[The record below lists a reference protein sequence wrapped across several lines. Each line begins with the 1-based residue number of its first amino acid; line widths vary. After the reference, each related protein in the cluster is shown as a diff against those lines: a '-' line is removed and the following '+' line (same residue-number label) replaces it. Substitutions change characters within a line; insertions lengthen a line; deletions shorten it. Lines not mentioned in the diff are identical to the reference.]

1 MKRLLIVLLAL
12 LLLAGACPAWA
23 GESFNP
29 IEIDGISYYDAF
41 QDNDSQ
47 FADGIIFYQK
57 YFTAKNGSNPSL
69 VEQWEAVYQAL
80 LDDGNFPEYKAGA
93 DMRMAQDDKNWKST
107 TGSGFANSISD
118 AEQKILSIINEEN
131 SYPGEGDKDAPKMG
145 SVSPALSDEAQTVF
159 YTYTGYCEIGEGGV
173 GAWPTAGAHAIIFSN
188 LKVYQVINGE
198 YIETNIMDSED
209 YKLDNKSTNST
220 YASEFANNTINNAS
234 ASASLSSTVS
244 ESVTLTTGTSHEFNS
259 SHSITAGGTL
269 KIGNDE
275 TFLSG
280 ELSASYNYTWGEV
293 TGESFEDGTTKT
305 KEVESTSS
313 ISVELPP
320 YTQMVILQQ
329 TGTGTMH
336 LTFDYPVAV
345 TYDVDILYFCD
356 VVQVGDQHYPSFS
369 VSYKENASR
378 NASDARSDL
387 NRCANKGADTRGY
400 KYRTKTKDIATKIWK
415 NVPLAPAPTTLDYQV
430 NYTATDLHDIIPLLD
445 LYSVELEEKVNELV
459 LPQGE
464 QMDMSTIGVQGYNEK
479 GIAYFGF
486 DARNGGDWVLLD
498 ESGQEVS
505 PDAGVYQTDYFK
517 LARDSITGKTMLT
530 AVKGGGSGYIKYEI
544 KANFYKDVK
553 SLMDGP
559 GGEET
564 YIKPEDIKNE
574 AVIKISSL
582 ATVENFTITASG
594 EIVACAG
601 DGDIDLNG
609 SSSPVS
615 AMVLDASGKQFA
627 TTGITWEAKELG
639 LTITDNKLIL
649 ASTIPGTYHIRPV
662 WNGLYPADW
671 LTVTVRPQRELTS
684 IEISDPDGIL
694 ADQRLSGTDPIT
706 ITPNRLTVRYIDQ
719 YGEVMSSAPD
729 SHKWY
734 VSEDGATQI
743 TEVSSLSYEVTKAG
757 TYAFFAQ
764 WNGVRSNALTLT
776 VYPAATLNR
785 IVIADNPQDKVL
797 GEYILGS
804 GTNTFDLTK
813 LSVSGYDTLGNPYAL
828 SGGDMTWRVN
838 GTVCTGGQFT
848 VTKEG
853 TYQIDCYH
861 TVTGSSILSNKLT
874 LTVLPATSITRL
886 VIADDPLTPLLKDYL
901 IGSGSDS
908 FDLSQLTVTGYDQY
922 GNPVDADAISWYVN
936 GAMLSRS
943 TLTVTQVGTYE
954 IYAAYQA
961 GSVMVKSNS
970 LTLNVLTRVTGIQ
983 LNAQEVK
990 LAAGDTFK
998 LVATAEPAGETD
1010 RYTFTSAKPEVATVD
1025 SAGNIKALVQG
1036 ETLIT
1041 VAGASGVEA
1050 QCLVT
1055 VVAAPETVRI
1065 SPDEMLLGLGDSHQL
1080 TPILTPAWST
1090 SVLTYYSSDESVAY
1104 VNSSGLVTARAL
1116 GEAVISVTT
1125 HNGRRADCYV
1135 KVVNRP
1141 NDIEAPEQLVLG
1153 VGETAD
1159 LDAQVAVK
1167 TAQAKVLTVLTYDS
1181 KDPSVASVSD
1191 GGVVTAHK
1199 VGQCTIVITSYNGL
1213 DRMVNVQVKEAP
1225 EKVTLSES
1233 KLSLEHGESATLA
1246 YTLPEGSAGKVTYR
1260 SSKPAYVRV
1269 NSDGKITAMKKGSAV
1284 ITATTYNGKKAT
1296 CKVTVTGKNPLTL
1309 KVKGEVDVLRPD
1321 SCVTLTPSITA
1332 GYTDFTLTITA
1343 VKGKQDLGDVTQ
1355 KFQITKL
1362 DSGALEIRKRPD
1374 AILKTG
1380 GTYTATVAMN
1390 KDGRSLVATKT
1401 FKVKKGSAKALLSQ
1415 KTVKLSAGTPQAEIQ
1430 VTMKD
1435 SKLAAISKITSVS
1448 QKFSF
1453 SYLGDGKVRV
1463 SLIGGQV
1470 PKKGE
1475 TLKLKVFLQGHDEA
1489 AATVKLQIK
1498 LDN

>member
-23 GESFNP
+23 GESFAP

-41 QDNDSQ
+41 KGNDSQ

-57 YFTAKNGSNPSL
+57 YFTAKNGSSSL
-69 VEQWEAVYQAL
+69 VEQWEEVYQAL
-80 LDDGNFPEYKAGA
+80 LEDGNFHEYKAGA
-93 DMRMAQDDKNWKST
+93 DARMAQDDKNWKST
-107 TGSGFANSISD
+107 TGSGFANSIAA

-131 SYPGEGDKDAPKMG
+131 SYPGEGYKDAPQMG
-145 SVSPALSDEAQTVF
+145 SVSPALSGEAQTVF

-173 GAWPTAGAHAIIFSN
+173 YTWPTAGAHAIIFSN

-269 KIGNDE
+269 KIGKE
-275 TFLSG
+275 EWPLGG
-280 ELSASYNYTWGEV
+280 ELSLSYNYTWGEV
-293 TGESFEDGTTKT
+293 TGQSYEEGKTKT

-313 ISVELPP
+313 MSVELPP

-329 TGTGTMH
+329 TGTGTMD

-345 TYDVDILYFCD
+345 TYDVDILYFQED
-356 VVQVGDQHYPSFS
+356 VSFA
-369 VSYKENASR
+369 VSYKQNNDRDAM
-378 NASDARSDL
+378 DARSDL
-387 NRCANKGADTRGY
+387 HQCANQMADTRGY
-400 KYRTKTKDIATKIWK
+400 TYGTNTKDIATKIWK

-530 AVKGGGSGYIKYEI
+530 AEKGGGSGYIKYKV
-544 KANFYKDVK
+544 KADFYEDVE
-553 SLMDGP
+553 SLVDGP
-559 GGEET
+559 KGQEN
-564 YIKPEDIKNE
+564 YIDPDTIDNE

-671 LTVTVRPQRELTS
+671 LTVTVRPKRELTS

-706 ITPNRLTVRYIDQ
+706 ITPNNLTVRYIDQ

-743 TEVSSLSYEVTKAG
+743 KEVSLSYEVTKAG
-757 TYAFFAQ
+757 TYAFYAQ

-828 SGGDMTWRVN
+828 SGADMTWRVN
-838 GTVCTGGQFT
+838 GTEYKDGQFT

-861 TVTGSSILSNKLT
+861 TVTGNSILSNKLT
-874 LTVLPATSITRL
+874 LTVLPATSITHL

-1213 DRMVNVQVKEAP
+1213 DRIVSVQVKEAP
-1225 EKVTLSES
+1225 GKVTLSES

-1284 ITATTYNGKKAT
+1284 ITATTYNGKKDT

-1321 SCVTLTPSITA
+1321 SCATLTPSITA

-1362 DSGALEIRKRPD
+1362 DSGALEIRKKPD
-1374 AILKTG
+1374 ATLKPG

-1390 KDGRSLVATKT
+1390 KDGRSLIAAKT
-1401 FKVKKGSAKALLSQ
+1401 FKVKKGSAKAILSQ

-1435 SKLAAISKITSVS
+1435 AKLAPISKITSVS

-1453 SYLGDGKVRV
+1453 SYLGGGKVRV

>member
-1 MKRLLIVLLAL
+1 MKRFCTRRVIQCLALVVLLSI
-12 LLLAGACPAWA
+12 AGGAVPVY
-23 GESFNP
+23 GKESFAP
-29 IEIDGISYYDAF
+29 IVVGDVTYYDLLGNTASAESQGLDKF
-41 QDNDSQ
+41 YEQYLTTSAGSYESLLNRWIQVAEGLWKDNKEDSEPLNWYDVLRNQSDVLACDWASERGYANNGTAAQDAIIKHFKATDQEVNDAIKRFVQLDNWEKPVYYYCNAPELAPTSGVWVDSVYGEY
-47 FADGIIFYQK
+47 AIIFYNFRVCQ
-57 YFTAKNGSNPSL
+57 
-69 VEQWEAVYQAL
+69 VM
-80 LDDGNFPEYKAGA
+80 DGK
-93 DMRMAQDDKNWKST
+93 
-107 TGSGFANSISD
+107 
-118 AEQKILSIINEEN
+118 
-131 SYPGEGDKDAPKMG
+131 
-145 SVSPALSDEAQTVF
+145 
-159 YTYTGYCEIGEGGV
+159 
-173 GAWPTAGAHAIIFSN
+173 
-188 LKVYQVINGE
+188 
-198 YIETNIMDSED
+198 YIETQMEDAEMTKDSESKI
-209 YKLDNKSTNST
+209 YQLGFT
-220 YASEFANNTINNAS
+220 NNTTDDATAS
-234 ASASLSSTVS
+234 G
-244 ESVTLTTGTSHEFNS
+244 TLTTNFTETVTLSSGTSHEYS
-259 SHSITAGGTL
+259 KEHSVSVNLGASIGTDADLFGGEV
-269 KIGNDE
+269 G
-275 TFLSG
+275 FQYS
-280 ELSASYNYTWGEV
+280 YTWGEV
-293 TGESFEDGTTKT
+293 TGENFTNGTEKSNSQ
-305 KEVESTSS
+305 EISSS
-313 ISVELPP
+313 ISMTLPAH
-320 YTQMVILQQ
+320 TQAVMLQE
-329 TGTGTMH
+329 TGDATMSQS
-336 LTFDYPVAV
+336 FAYPVALL
-345 TYDVDILYFCD
+345 YDVYVLYYGTKDDPQTPGLCVNFT
-356 VVQVGDQHYPSFS
+356 GENNRN
-369 VSYKENASR
+369 SY
-378 NASDARSDL
+378 DARSDL
-387 NRCANKGADTRGY
+387 HQRA
-400 KYRTKTKDIATKIWK
+400 
-415 NVPLAPAPTTLDYQV
+415 
-430 NYTATDLHDIIPLLD
+430 
-445 LYSVELEEKVNELV
+445 
-459 LPQGE
+459 
-464 QMDMSTIGVQGYNEK
+464 VQGSTDPNGLTYSTTK
-479 GIAYFGF
+479 GIAKNIWEQVPLSTIDTSLKYACQYTTNKLHSITPMYDLKFLELTRAADKSVSLPVGGTLDVDQIGVTGLDVENVPYHGF
-486 DARNGGDWVLLD
+486 NQEKGQWVLLNSD
-498 ESGQEVS
+498 GTEATGNANEY
-505 PDAGVYQTDYFK
+505 AELTENK
-517 LARDSITGKTMLT
+517 ITGQNTLQ
-530 AVKGGGSGYIKYEI
+530 VLKGGGTVYLRYKIDENAYKKVDNTPDPDDGDPITNADLTNRAVVTINTLEDALGY
-544 KANFYKDVK
+544 
-553 SLMDGP
+553 S
-559 GGEET
+559 
-564 YIKPEDIKNE
+564 
-574 AVIKISSL
+574 
-582 ATVENFTITASG
+582 ITASG

-615 AMVLDASGKQFA
+615 AMVLDASGKQVSA
-627 TTGITWEAKELG
+627 SVTWEAQK
-639 LTITDNKLIL
+639 LTGIAIDNGTTLKL
-649 ASTIPGTYHIRPV
+649 STATPGTYHIRPV

-671 LTVTVRPQRELTS
+671 LTVTVRPKRELTS

-706 ITPNRLTVRYIDQ
+706 ITPNNLTVRYIDQ
-719 YGEVMSSAPD
+719 YGEDMSSPPD
-729 SHKWY
+729 SPTWY

-743 TEVSSLSYEVTKAG
+743 TEVQLSYEVTKAG

-828 SGGDMTWRVN
+828 SGADMTWRVN
-838 GTVCTGGQFT
+838 GTEYKDGQFT

-861 TVTGSSILSNKLT
+861 PDTVSSILSNKLT

-1225 EKVTLSES
+1225 GKVTLSES

-1362 DSGALEIRKRPD
+1362 DSGALEIRKKPD

-1380 GTYTATVAMN
+1380 GTYTATVAMK

>member
-23 GESFNP
+23 GEKFDDMS
-29 IEIDGISYYDAF
+29 IGGILYYDAL
-41 QDNDSQ
+41 QGTDSK
-47 FADGIIFYQK
+47 FDAGEVFYQQYLEAARK
-57 YFTAKNGSNPSL
+57 DHPSL
-69 VEQWEAVYQAL
+69 VAQWKDVYQAL
-80 LDDGNFPEYKAGA
+80 LNDGNFSEYKNGA
-93 DMRMAQDDKNWKST
+93 EQRERSDNWIST
-107 TGSGFANSISD
+107 TGSGFANSIAA
-118 AEQKILSIINEEN
+118 AELKILDIINN
-131 SYPGEGDKDAPKMG
+131 GDSYKADDYKYVPKMVK
-145 SVSPALSDEAQTVF
+145 VSPELSGEAQTVF
-159 YTYTGYCEIGEGGV
+159 YTYTGYCQTGES
-173 GAWPTAGAHAIIFSN
+173 AFTDPTAGAYAIIFSN
-188 LKVYQVINGE
+188 FKVYQVINGE
-198 YIETNIMDSED
+198 YILNNIQNDENYNLTIGSVD
-209 YKLDNKSTNST
+209 AT
-220 YASEFANNTINNAS
+220 YASEFSNATINNAS
-234 ASASLSSTVS
+234 ASASLASSMS

-259 SHSITAGGTL
+259 SHSITAGGTF
-269 KIGNDE
+269 KIGKE
-275 TFLSG
+275 EWPLGG
-280 ELSASYNYTWGEV
+280 ELSLSYNYTWGEV
-293 TGESFEDGTTKT
+293 TGQSYEEGKTKT

-329 TGTGTMH
+329 AGTGTMDY
-336 LTFDYPVAV
+336 TFDYPVAV
-345 TYDVDILYFCD
+345 TYDVDILYFETKE
-356 VVQVGDQHYPSFS
+356 GESFA
-369 VSYKENASR
+369 VSYKQNNDHNAT
-378 NASDARSDL
+378 DARSDL
-387 NRCANKGADTRGY
+387 NRCANQGADTRGY
-400 KYRTKTKDIATKIWK
+400 KYGEHTRAIATQIWK
-415 NVPLAPAPTTLDYQV
+415 NVPLAPAPTQM
-430 NYTATDLHDIIPLLD
+430 NYEVSYTVSELHSIIPLLD
-445 LYSVELEEKVNELV
+445 LKSVELEEKVNELV

-486 DARNGGDWVLLD
+486 DARNGGYWVLLD

-505 PDAGVYQTDYFK
+505 PVNEIYQTDYFK

-530 AVKGGGSGYIKYEI
+530 AVKGGGSGYIKYKV
-544 KANFYKDVK
+544 KADFYEDVE
-553 SLMDGP
+553 SLVDGP
-559 GGEET
+559 KGQEN
-564 YIKPEDIKNE
+564 YINPDTIDNE

-601 DGDIDLNG
+601 DGDIELNDP
-609 SSSPVS
+609 SSPVS

-671 LTVTVRPQRELTS
+671 LTVTVRPKRELTS

-706 ITPNRLTVRYIDQ
+706 ITPNNLTVRYIDQ

-729 SHKWY
+729 SPTWY

-743 TEVSSLSYEVTKAG
+743 TEVLLNYKVTKAG

-764 WNGVRSNALTLT
+764 WDGVRSNALTLT

-804 GTNTFDLTK
+804 GTNTFDLTN

-828 SGGDMTWRVN
+828 SGADMTWRVN
-838 GTVCTGGQFT
+838 GTDCAKGQFT

-861 TVTGSSILSNKLT
+861 PDTGKSILSNKLT

-922 GNPVDADAISWYVN
+922 GNPVDTGAISWYVN
-936 GAMLSRS
+936 GAMLSRN

-1141 NDIEAPEQLVLG
+1141 NDIEAPQQLVLG

-1225 EKVTLSES
+1225 GKVTLSES

-1321 SCVTLTPSITA
+1321 SCATLTPSITA

-1362 DSGALEIRKRPD
+1362 DSGALEIRKKPD

>member
-1 MKRLLIVLLAL
+1 MKRLLIVLLTL
-12 LLLAGACPAWA
+12 LLLAGTCPAWA
-23 GESFNP
+23 GETFNDMS
-29 IEIDGISYYDAF
+29 IGGILYYDAL
-41 QDNDSQ
+41 QGTESQ
-47 FADGIIFYQK
+47 FAAGEVFYQQ
-57 YFTAKNGSNPSL
+57 YLEAAAGGHPSL
-69 VEQWEAVYQAL
+69 VDQWEGVYQAL
-80 LDDGNFPEYKAGA
+80 LDDENFLKYKEGA
-93 DMRMAQDDKNWKST
+93 EQVDPNDTSWVST

-118 AEQKILSIINEEN
+118 AEQEILNIINNEN
-131 SYPGEGDKDAPKMG
+131 SYPGVGNKDAPKMVA
-145 SVSPALSDEAQTVF
+145 VSPGLSGEAQTVF
-159 YTYTGYCEIGEGGV
+159 YTYTGYCPTGDVFAIED
-173 GAWPTAGAHAIIFSN
+173 PTAGAHAIIFSN
-188 LKVYQVINGE
+188 FKVYQVINGD
-198 YIETNIMDSED
+198 YILKNIQNDENYNLTIGSVD
-209 YKLDNKSTNST
+209 AT
-220 YASEFANNTINNAS
+220 YASEFSNATINNAS
-234 ASASLSSTVS
+234 ASASLASSIS
-244 ESVTLTTGTSHEFNS
+244 ESVTLTTGSSHEFNS
-259 SHSITAGGTL
+259 SHSITAGGTF
-269 KIGNDE
+269 KIGKE
-275 TFLSG
+275 EWPLGG
-280 ELSASYNYTWGEV
+280 ELSLSYNYTWGEV
-293 TGESFEDGTTKT
+293 TGQSYEEGKTKT

-329 TGTGTMH
+329 AGTGTMDY
-336 LTFDYPVAV
+336 TFDYPVAV
-345 TYDVDILYFCD
+345 TYDVDILYFETKE
-356 VVQVGDQHYPSFS
+356 GESFA
-369 VSYKENASR
+369 VSYKQNNDR
-378 NASDARSDL
+378 NATDARSDL
-387 NRCANKGADTRGY
+387 NRCANQGADTRGY
-400 KYRTKTKDIATKIWK
+400 TYGSNTRKIASQIWK
-415 NVPLAPAPTTLDYQV
+415 NVPLAPAPTQM
-430 NYTATDLHDIIPLLD
+430 NYEVSYTVSELHSIIPLLD
-445 LYSVELEEKVNELV
+445 LKSVELEEKVNELV

-479 GIAYFGF
+479 GVAYFGF

-498 ESGQEVS
+498 ESGKEVS
-505 PDAGVYQTDYFK
+505 PVNGVYQTDYFK

-530 AVKGGGSGYIKYEI
+530 AVKGGGSGYIKYKV

-671 LTVTVRPQRELTS
+671 LTVTVRPKRELTS

-706 ITPNRLTVRYIDQ
+706 ITPNSLTVRYIDQ
-719 YGEVMSSAPD
+719 YGEDMSSPPD

-743 TEVSSLSYEVTKAG
+743 KEVSLSYEVTKAG

-828 SGGDMTWRVN
+828 SGADMTWRVN
-838 GTVCTGGQFT
+838 GTEYKDGQFT

-861 TVTGSSILSNKLT
+861 TDTENSILSNKLT

-1362 DSGALEIRKRPD
+1362 DSGALEIRKKPD

-1498 LDN
+1498 LDY

>member
-1 MKRLLIVLLAL
+1 MKRFCTRRVIQCLALVVLLSI
-12 LLLAGACPAWA
+12 AGGAVPAYA
-23 GESFNP
+23 KVPFNP
-29 IEIDGISYYDAF
+29 IVVGGVTYYDLLGNTASAELQGLDKFYEQYLTTETDSYKSLLNRWIDVAGRLWTDNKGVGKPLEWYENLRSGQEEEIESWQHCTGSAQDGRAAQDQIFAYF
-41 QDNDSQ
+41 QTVD
-47 FADGIIFYQK
+47 K
-57 YFTAKNGSNPSL
+57 YFNENNGAERFSPIDSL
-69 VEQWEAVYQAL
+69 SGLVYYYCSAPKYKDEAVTVSQAVS
-80 LDDGNFPEYKAGA
+80 GEY
-93 DMRMAQDDKNWKST
+93 
-107 TGSGFANSISD
+107 
-118 AEQKILSIINEEN
+118 
-131 SYPGEGDKDAPKMG
+131 
-145 SVSPALSDEAQTVF
+145 
-159 YTYTGYCEIGEGGV
+159 
-173 GAWPTAGAHAIIFSN
+173 AIIFSN
-188 LKVYQVINGE
+188 FRVCQVMDGK
-198 YIETNIMDSED
+198 YIETQMEDAEMTKDSESKI
-209 YKLDNKSTNST
+209 YQLGFT
-220 YASEFANNTINNAS
+220 NNTTDDATAS
-234 ASASLSSTVS
+234 G
-244 ESVTLTTGTSHEFNS
+244 TLTTNFTETVTLSSGTSHEYS
-259 SHSITAGGTL
+259 KEHSVSVNLTASIGRDENLFGGEA
-269 KIGNDE
+269 G
-275 TFLSG
+275 FQY
-280 ELSASYNYTWGEV
+280 AYTWGEV
-293 TGESFEDGTTKT
+293 TGENFSNGTEKSNSQ
-305 KEVESTSS
+305 EISSS
-313 ISVELPP
+313 ISMTLPAH
-320 YTQMVILQQ
+320 TQAVMLQE
-329 TGTGTMH
+329 TGDATMNQK
-336 LTFDYPVAV
+336 FDYPVALLYDVHILYYGENSGANKGLCV
-345 TYDVDILYFCD
+345 TYA
-356 VVQVGDQHYPSFS
+356 GES
-369 VSYKENASR
+369 VRNSY
-378 NASDARSDL
+378 DARSDL
-387 NRCANKGADTRGY
+387 YQRAVRDSTDPSGLTY
-400 KYRTKTKDIATKIWK
+400 STTTATAENIWK
-415 NVPLAPAPTTLDYQV
+415 QVPLSTIDTSLKYACQYTTNKLYSITPMYDLKFLELTRAADKSVSLPVGGTLDVDQIGVTGLDVENVPYHGFNQ
-430 NYTATDLHDIIPLLD
+430 
-445 LYSVELEEKVNELV
+445 
-459 LPQGE
+459 
-464 QMDMSTIGVQGYNEK
+464 EK
-479 GIAYFGF
+479 GQ
-486 DARNGGDWVLLD
+486 WVLLNGDGTEATDNANEYAELTENRITGQNTLQVLKGGGTVYLRYKID
-498 ESGQEVS
+498 EDAYKKVDNTLD
-505 PDAGVYQTDYFK
+505 PDDG
-517 LARDSITGKTMLT
+517 DSITNADLT
-530 AVKGGGSGYIKYEI
+530 NRAVVTINTLEDALGY
-544 KANFYKDVK
+544 
-553 SLMDGP
+553 S
-559 GGEET
+559 
-564 YIKPEDIKNE
+564 
-574 AVIKISSL
+574 
-582 ATVENFTITASG
+582 ITAAG

-601 DGDIDLNG
+601 DGDINLND

-615 AMVLDASGKQFA
+615 AMVLDASGKQVSA
-627 TTGITWEAKELG
+627 SVTWEAQK
-639 LTITDNKLIL
+639 LTGIAIENGTTLKL
-649 ASTIPGTYHIRPV
+649 STATPGTYHIRPV

-671 LTVTVRPQRELTS
+671 LTVTVRPKRELTS
-684 IEISDPDGIL
+684 IEISDPNNIL
-694 ADQRLSGTDPIT
+694 ADQRLDGKVSV
-706 ITPNRLTVRYIDQ
+706 NLTALDVHYIDQ
-719 YGEVMSSAPD
+719 YGEATAAAPENPD
-729 SHKWY
+729 WY
-734 VSEDGATQI
+734 VSKDGATQI
-743 TEVSSLSYEVTKAG
+743 ESVQSSTNYEIDKAG

-764 WNGVRSNALTLT
+764 WDGVRSNALTLT
-776 VYPAATLNR
+776 VYPAATLNH

-828 SGGDMTWRVN
+828 SGADMTWRVN
-838 GTVCTGGQFT
+838 GTNCSNGQFT

-861 TVTGSSILSNKLT
+861 TDTGNSILSNKLT

-983 LNAQEVK
+983 LNAKEVK

-1225 EKVTLSES
+1225 GKVTLSES

-1362 DSGALEIRKRPD
+1362 DSGALEIRKKPD

>member
-23 GESFNP
+23 GEKFDDMS
-29 IEIDGISYYDAF
+29 IGGIVYYDAF
-41 QDNDSQ
+41 EGKDSQ
-47 FADGIIFYQK
+47 FSGGIKFYEK
-57 YFTAKNGSNPSL
+57 YLTAATEGHSSL
-69 VEQWEAVYQAL
+69 VRQWEEVYRAL
-80 LDDGNFPEYKAGA
+80 LEDENFPEYKTGA
-93 DMRMAQDDKNWKST
+93 DTRSQNPDHWIST

-118 AEQKILSIINEEN
+118 AEQKILNIINEEN
-131 SYPGEGDKDAPKMG
+131 SYTGAGDKDAPQMR
-145 SVSPALSDEAQTVF
+145 SVSPNLSDEAQTVF
-159 YTYTGYCEIGEGGV
+159 YTYTGYCETGEGV
-173 GAWPTAGAHAIIFSN
+173 YTSPTAGAHAIIFSN
-188 LKVYQVINGE
+188 FQVYQVINGE
-198 YIETNIMDSED
+198 YIQKNIMGSDN
-209 YKLDNKSTNST
+209 YKLTNQDPKQT
-220 YASEFANNTINNAS
+220 YTSEFANHTINNAS
-234 ASASLSSTVS
+234 ASVSLASSMS
-244 ESVTLTTGTSHEFNS
+244 ESVTLTTGSSHEFNS
-259 SHSITAGGTL
+259 SHSITAGGTF
-269 KIGNDE
+269 KIGKE
-275 TFLSG
+275 EWPLGG
-280 ELSASYNYTWGEV
+280 ELSLSYNYTWGEV
-293 TGESFEDGTTKT
+293 TGQSYEEGKTKT

-313 ISVELPP
+313 MSVELPP

-329 TGTGTMH
+329 TGTGTMD

-345 TYDVDILYFCD
+345 TYDVDILYFQD
-356 VVQVGDQHYPSFS
+356 DASFA
-369 VSYKENASR
+369 VSYKQNNDRDAM
-378 NASDARSDL
+378 DARSDL
-387 NRCANKGADTRGY
+387 HQCANQMADTRGY
-400 KYRTKTKDIATKIWK
+400 TYGSNTQNIATKIWK
-415 NVPLAPAPTTLDYQV
+415 NVPLAPAPTQMRYEV

-498 ESGQEVS
+498 ENGGKVS
-505 PDAGVYQTDYFK
+505 PVNGVYQTDYFK

-601 DGDIDLNG
+601 DGDIELNDP
-609 SSSPVS
+609 SSPVS

-671 LTVTVRPQRELTS
+671 LTVTVRPKRELTS
-684 IEISDPDGIL
+684 IEISDPEGIL
-694 ADQRLSGTDPIT
+694 ADRRLDDTGKVSVNLTD
-706 ITPNRLTVRYIDQ
+706 LDVHYIDQ
-719 YGEVMSSAPD
+719 YGEDMSSPPD

-743 TEVSSLSYEVTKAG
+743 KEVSLSYEVTKAG
-757 TYAFFAQ
+757 TYAFYIL
-764 WNGVRSNALTLT
+764 WEGVRSNALTLT

-828 SGGDMTWRVN
+828 SGAGMTWRVN
-838 GTVCTGGQFT
+838 GTNCSNGQFT

-861 TVTGSSILSNKLT
+861 TVTGNSILSNKLT

-1153 VGETAD
+1153 VGESAD

-1199 VGQCTIVITSYNGL
+1199 VGQCTILITSYNGL

-1362 DSGALEIRKRPD
+1362 DSGALEIRKKPD

-1380 GTYTATVAMN
+1380 GTYTATVAMK

>member
-1 MKRLLIVLLAL
+1 MKRFCTRRVIQCLALVVLLSI
-12 LLLAGACPAWA
+12 AGGAVPVY
-23 GESFNP
+23 GKESFAP
-29 IEIDGISYYDAF
+29 IVVGDVTYYDLLEGAPSAESQSLEQF
-41 QDNDSQ
+41 YAQYLTTSAGSYESLLNRWIQVAEGLREDNKDAGQPLNWYDDLYTSHEKVPWKEQ
-47 FADGIIFYQK
+47 HGSADNGRDAQNEIFR
-57 YFTAKNGSNPSL
+57 YFNSVDEYFNQNAATRF
-69 VEQWEAVYQAL
+69 EAVDSLSGLVYYYCKAPELSGQGA
-80 LDDGNFPEYKAGA
+80 NFDANGEY
-93 DMRMAQDDKNWKST
+93 
-107 TGSGFANSISD
+107 
-118 AEQKILSIINEEN
+118 
-131 SYPGEGDKDAPKMG
+131 
-145 SVSPALSDEAQTVF
+145 
-159 YTYTGYCEIGEGGV
+159 
-173 GAWPTAGAHAIIFSN
+173 AIIFSN
-188 LKVYQVINGE
+188 FRVCQVMNGE
-198 YIETNIMDSED
+198 YIEAEMGDTKPD
-209 YKLDNKSTNST
+209 KSNESKIYQLGFT
-220 YASEFANNTINNAS
+220 NNTTDDATAS
-234 ASASLSSTVS
+234 G
-244 ESVTLTTGTSHEFNS
+244 TLTTSFTEAVTLSSGTSHEYS
-259 SHSITAGGTL
+259 TQHSVSVNLTASIGRDENLFGGEA
-269 KIGNDE
+269 G
-275 TFLSG
+275 FQY
-280 ELSASYNYTWGEV
+280 AYTWGEV
-293 TGESFEDGTTKT
+293 TGENFSNGTEKSNSQ
-305 KEVESTSS
+305 EISSS
-313 ISVELPP
+313 ISMTLPAH
-320 YTQMVILQQ
+320 TQAVMLQE
-329 TGTGTMH
+329 TGDATMNQM
-336 LTFDYPVAV
+336 FDYPVALLYDVHILYYGTTEGTALPGLCV
-345 TYDVDILYFCD
+345 TYA
-356 VVQVGDQHYPSFS
+356 GESGRN
-369 VSYKENASR
+369 SY
-378 NASDARSDL
+378 DARSDL
-387 NRCANKGADTRGY
+387 YQRAVRKS
-400 KYRTKTKDIATKIWK
+400 KDPNGLTYSTTTATAENIWK
-415 NVPLAPAPTTLDYQV
+415 QVPLSTIDTSLKYACQYTTNKLYSITPMYDLKFLELTRAADKSVSLPVGGTLDVDQIGVTGLDVENVPYHGFNQ
-430 NYTATDLHDIIPLLD
+430 
-445 LYSVELEEKVNELV
+445 
-459 LPQGE
+459 
-464 QMDMSTIGVQGYNEK
+464 EK
-479 GIAYFGF
+479 GQ
-486 DARNGGDWVLLD
+486 WVLLD
-498 ESGQEVS
+498 SAGAEVS
-505 PDAGVYQTDYFK
+505 GSANEYATLTK
-517 LARDSITGKTMLT
+517 NTITGQNTLQ
-530 AVKGGGSGYIKYEI
+530 VLKGGGTVYLRYKIDDTAYKKVNDTPKPDDDEAYITNKDLTNRAVVTINTLEDALGY
-544 KANFYKDVK
+544 
-553 SLMDGP
+553 S
-559 GGEET
+559 
-564 YIKPEDIKNE
+564 
-574 AVIKISSL
+574 
-582 ATVENFTITASG
+582 ITASG

-615 AMVLDASGKQFA
+615 AMVLDASGKQVSA
-627 TTGITWEAKELG
+627 SVTWEAQELTG
-639 LTITDNKLIL
+639 IAIDNGTTLKL
-649 ASTIPGTYHIRPV
+649 STATPGTYHIRPV

-671 LTVTVRPQRELTS
+671 LTVTVRPKRELTS
-684 IEISDPDGIL
+684 IEISDPEGIL
-694 ADQRLSGTDPIT
+694 ADQRLDGTVKVSV
-706 ITPNRLTVRYIDQ
+706 NLTALDVHYIDQ
-719 YGEVMSSAPD
+719 YGEATAAAPEEPD
-729 SHKWY
+729 WY
-734 VSEDGATQI
+734 VSKDGATQI
-743 TEVSSLSYEVTKAG
+743 ESVQSSTNYEIDKAG

-764 WNGVRSNALTLT
+764 WKGVRSNALTLT

-828 SGGDMTWRVN
+828 SGADMTWRVN
-838 GTVCTGGQFT
+838 GTNCSNGQFT

-861 TVTGSSILSNKLT
+861 PDTGSSILSNKLT

-1225 EKVTLSES
+1225 GKVTLSES

-1362 DSGALEIRKRPD
+1362 DSGALEIRKKPD

>member
-23 GESFNP
+23 GESFAP

-41 QDNDSQ
+41 KGNDSQ

-57 YFTAKNGSNPSL
+57 YFTAKNGSSSL
-69 VEQWEAVYQAL
+69 VEQWEEVYQAL
-80 LDDGNFPEYKAGA
+80 LEDGNFHEYKAGA
-93 DMRMAQDDKNWKST
+93 DARMAQDDKNWKST
-107 TGSGFANSISD
+107 TGSGFANSIAA

-131 SYPGEGDKDAPKMG
+131 SYPGEGYKDAPQMG
-145 SVSPALSDEAQTVF
+145 SVSPALSGEAQTVF

-173 GAWPTAGAHAIIFSN
+173 YTWPTAGAHAIIFSN

-269 KIGNDE
+269 KIGKE
-275 TFLSG
+275 EWPLGG
-280 ELSASYNYTWGEV
+280 ELSLSYNYTWGEV
-293 TGESFEDGTTKT
+293 TGQSYEEGKTKT

-313 ISVELPP
+313 MSVELPP

-329 TGTGTMH
+329 TGTGTMD

-345 TYDVDILYFCD
+345 TYDVDILYFQED
-356 VVQVGDQHYPSFS
+356 VSFA
-369 VSYKENASR
+369 VSYKQNNDRDAM
-378 NASDARSDL
+378 DARSDL
-387 NRCANKGADTRGY
+387 HQCANQMADTRGY
-400 KYRTKTKDIATKIWK
+400 TYGTNTKDIATKIWK

-530 AVKGGGSGYIKYEI
+530 AEKGGGSGYIKYKV

-559 GGEET
+559 DGQEA
-564 YIKPEDIKNE
+564 YIDPEKIHNE

-601 DGDIDLNG
+601 DGDIDLNDP
-609 SSSPVS
+609 SSPVS
-615 AMVLDASGKQFA
+615 AMVLDASGKQVSA
-627 TTGITWEAKELG
+627 SVTWEAQELTG
-639 LTITDNKLIL
+639 IAIGNGTTLKLSD
-649 ASTIPGTYHIRPV
+649 ATPGTYHIRPV

-706 ITPNRLTVRYIDQ
+706 ITPNSLTVRYIDQ
-719 YGEVMSSAPD
+719 YGEDMSSPPD

-743 TEVSSLSYEVTKAG
+743 KEVSLSYEVTKAG
-757 TYAFFAQ
+757 TYAFYIL
-764 WNGVRSNALTLT
+764 WEGVRSNALTLT

-828 SGGDMTWRVN
+828 SGADMTWRVN
-838 GTVCTGGQFT
+838 GTEYKDGQFT

-861 TVTGSSILSNKLT
+861 TDTENSILSNKLT

-1153 VGETAD
+1153 VGESAD

-1321 SCVTLTPSITA
+1321 SCATLTPSITA

-1362 DSGALEIRKRPD
+1362 DSGALEIRKKPD

>member
-1 MKRLLIVLLAL
+1 MKRFCTRRVIQCLALVVLLSI
-12 LLLAGACPAWA
+12 AGGAVPAYA
-23 GESFNP
+23 KVPFNP
-29 IEIDGISYYDAF
+29 IVVGGVTYYDLLGDTPSDELQGLDKFYEQYLTTETDSYKSLLNRWIQVAGSLWTDNKDEGKPLEWYENLRSGQEGQIESWQHRTGSA
-41 QDNDSQ
+41 QDGKDAQ
-47 FADGIIFYQK
+47 DQIFDYFKTVDK
-57 YFTAKNGSNPSL
+57 YFNESNGAERFSPIDSL
-69 VEQWEAVYQAL
+69 SGLVYYYCSAPKYKDEAVTVSQAVS
-80 LDDGNFPEYKAGA
+80 GEY
-93 DMRMAQDDKNWKST
+93 
-107 TGSGFANSISD
+107 
-118 AEQKILSIINEEN
+118 
-131 SYPGEGDKDAPKMG
+131 
-145 SVSPALSDEAQTVF
+145 
-159 YTYTGYCEIGEGGV
+159 
-173 GAWPTAGAHAIIFSN
+173 AIIFSN
-188 LKVYQVINGE
+188 FRVCQVMDGK
-198 YIETNIMDSED
+198 YIETQMEDAEMTKDSESKI
-209 YKLDNKSTNST
+209 YQLGFT
-220 YASEFANNTINNAS
+220 NNTTDDATAS
-234 ASASLSSTVS
+234 G
-244 ESVTLTTGTSHEFNS
+244 TLTTNFTETVTLSSGTSHEYS
-259 SHSITAGGTL
+259 KEHSVSVNLTASIGRDENLFGGEA
-269 KIGNDE
+269 G
-275 TFLSG
+275 FQY
-280 ELSASYNYTWGEV
+280 AYTWGEV
-293 TGESFEDGTTKT
+293 TGENFSNGTEKSNSQ
-305 KEVESTSS
+305 EISSS
-313 ISVELPP
+313 ISMTLPAH
-320 YTQMVILQQ
+320 TQAVMLQE
-329 TGTGTMH
+329 TGDGTISQS
-336 LTFDYPVAV
+336 FDYPVALLYDVRILYYRDKSVSDDGLCV
-345 TYDVDILYFCD
+345 TYA
-356 VVQVGDQHYPSFS
+356 GESGRK
-369 VSYKENASR
+369 SY
-378 NASDARSDL
+378 DARSDL
-387 NRCANKGADTRGY
+387 YQRAVQGSTDPNDLTYSATTATAKTIWAQVPLSTIDTSLKYACQYTTNKLYSITPMYDLKFLELTRAADKSVSLPVGGTLDVDQIGV
-400 KYRTKTKDIATKIWK
+400 TGLDVE
-415 NVPLAPAPTTLDYQV
+415 NVPYHGFNQ
-430 NYTATDLHDIIPLLD
+430 
-445 LYSVELEEKVNELV
+445 
-459 LPQGE
+459 
-464 QMDMSTIGVQGYNEK
+464 EK
-479 GIAYFGF
+479 GQ
-486 DARNGGDWVLLD
+486 WVLLNSD
-498 ESGQEVS
+498 GTEATGNANEY
-505 PDAGVYQTDYFK
+505 AELTENK
-517 LARDSITGKTMLT
+517 ITGQNTLQ
-530 AVKGGGSGYIKYEI
+530 VLKGGGTVYLRYKIDENAYKKVDNTPDPDDGDPITNADLTNRAVVTINTLEDALGY
-544 KANFYKDVK
+544 
-553 SLMDGP
+553 S
-559 GGEET
+559 
-564 YIKPEDIKNE
+564 
-574 AVIKISSL
+574 
-582 ATVENFTITASG
+582 ITASG

-601 DGDIDLNG
+601 DGDIELNDP
-609 SSSPVS
+609 SSPVS
-615 AMVLDASGKQFA
+615 AMVLDASGKQVSA
-627 TTGITWEAKELG
+627 SVTWEAQELTGITIGNGTTL
-639 LTITDNKLIL
+639 KLSD
-649 ASTIPGTYHIRPV
+649 ATPGTYHSRPV

-671 LTVTVRPQRELTS
+671 LTVTVRPKRELTS

-706 ITPNRLTVRYIDQ
+706 ITPNNLTVRYIDQ
-719 YGEVMSSAPD
+719 YGEDMSSPPD
-729 SHKWY
+729 SPTWY

-743 TEVSSLSYEVTKAG
+743 KEVYLNYEVTEAG

-764 WNGVRSNALTLT
+764 WKGVRSNALTLT

-828 SGGDMTWRVN
+828 SGADMTWRVN
-838 GTVCTGGQFT
+838 GTNCEKGQFT

-861 TVTGSSILSNKLT
+861 NTDTGSSILSNKLT

-1153 VGETAD
+1153 VGESAD

-1362 DSGALEIRKRPD
+1362 DSGALEIRKKPD

-1380 GTYTATVAMN
+1380 GTYTATVAMK

-1430 VTMKD
+1430 VTIKD

>member
-23 GESFNP
+23 GEKFDDMS
-29 IEIDGISYYDAF
+29 IGGIVYYDAF
-41 QDNDSQ
+41 EGKDSQ
-47 FADGIIFYQK
+47 FSGGIKFYEK
-57 YFTAKNGSNPSL
+57 YLTAATEGHSSL
-69 VEQWEAVYQAL
+69 VRQWEKVYQAL
-80 LDDGNFPEYKAGA
+80 LDDENFPHYKSGVEQRTNP
-93 DMRMAQDDKNWKST
+93 DRWSSI
-107 TGSGFANSISD
+107 TGSGFANSIAD
-118 AEQKILSIINEEN
+118 AEQKILNIINDPD
-131 SYPGEGDKDAPKMG
+131 SYQVGDDKFVPTMVK
-145 SVSPALSDEAQTVF
+145 VSPELSGEAQTVF
-159 YTYTGYCEIGEGGV
+159 YTYTGYCETGEV
-173 GAWPTAGAHAIIFSN
+173 SAYIAPTAGAHAIIFSN
-188 LKVYQVINGE
+188 FQVYQVINGE
-198 YIETNIMDSED
+198 YIQNNIMGSDN
-209 YKLDNKSTNST
+209 YKLTNQDPKQT
-220 YASEFANNTINNAS
+220 YTSEFANHTINNAS
-234 ASASLSSTVS
+234 ASVSLASSMS
-244 ESVTLTTGTSHEFNS
+244 ESVTLTTGSSHEFNS
-259 SHSITAGGTL
+259 SHSITAGGTF
-269 KIGNDE
+269 KIGKE
-275 TFLSG
+275 EWPLGG
-280 ELSASYNYTWGEV
+280 ELSLSYNYTWGEV
-293 TGESFEDGTTKT
+293 TGQSYEEGKTKT

-313 ISVELPP
+313 MSVELPP

-329 TGTGTMH
+329 TGTGTMD

-345 TYDVDILYFCD
+345 TYDVDILYFQD
-356 VVQVGDQHYPSFS
+356 DASFA
-369 VSYKENASR
+369 VSYKQNNDRDAM
-378 NASDARSDL
+378 DARSDL
-387 NRCANKGADTRGY
+387 HQCANQMADTRGY
-400 KYRTKTKDIATKIWK
+400 TYGSNTQNIATKIWK
-415 NVPLAPAPTTLDYQV
+415 NVPLAPAPTQMRYEV

-498 ESGQEVS
+498 ESGKEVS
-505 PDAGVYQTDYFK
+505 PVNGVYQTDYFK

-530 AVKGGGSGYIKYEI
+530 AVKGGGSGYIKYKV

-615 AMVLDASGKQFA
+615 AMVLDASGKQVSA
-627 TTGITWEAKELG
+627 SVTWEAQELTG
-639 LTITDNKLIL
+639 IAIGNGTTLKLSD
-649 ASTIPGTYHIRPV
+649 ATPGTYHIRPV

-671 LTVTVRPQRELTS
+671 LTVTVRPKRELTS
-684 IEISDPDGIL
+684 IEISDPEGIL
-694 ADQRLSGTDPIT
+694 ADRRLDGPGKVSV
-706 ITPNRLTVRYIDQ
+706 NLTALDVHYIDQ
-719 YGEVMSSAPD
+719 YGEATAAAAPENPD
-729 SHKWY
+729 WY
-734 VSEDGATQI
+734 VSKDGATQI
-743 TEVSSLSYEVTKAG
+743 ESVQSSTNYEIDKAG

-764 WNGVRSNALTLT
+764 WKGVRSNALTLT

-828 SGGDMTWRVN
+828 SGADMTWRVN
-838 GTVCTGGQFT
+838 GTNCSNGQFT

-861 TVTGSSILSNKLT
+861 PDTGSSILSNKLT

-1153 VGETAD
+1153 VGESAD

-1213 DRMVNVQVKEAP
+1213 DRIVSVQVKEAP

-1233 KLSLEHGESATLA
+1233 KLSLEHGESASLTYA
-1246 YTLPEGSAGKVTYR
+1246 LPEGSAGKVTYR

-1269 NSDGKITAMKKGSAV
+1269 NGDGKITALKKGSAV
-1284 ITATTYNGKKAT
+1284 ITATTYNGKKDT

-1362 DSGALEIRKRPD
+1362 DSGALEIRKKSD

-1380 GTYTATVAMN
+1380 GTYTATVAMK

-1401 FKVKKGSAKALLSQ
+1401 FKVKKGSAKAILSQ

-1498 LDN
+1498 LNN

>member
-23 GESFNP
+23 GESFDP

-41 QDNDSQ
+41 KGDDSQ

-57 YFTAKNGSNPSL
+57 YFTAKNGSSSL
-69 VEQWEAVYQAL
+69 VEQWEEVYQAL
-80 LDDGNFPEYKAGA
+80 LDDGNFSEYKEGA
-93 DMRMAQDDKNWKST
+93 DARNPNNWIST

-118 AEQKILSIINEEN
+118 AEQKILNIINEEN
-131 SYPGEGDKDAPKMG
+131 SYTGEGKKAPPQMG

-159 YTYTGYCEIGEGGV
+159 YTYTGYCETGEGGV
-173 GAWPTAGAHAIIFSN
+173 YTRPTAGAHAIIFSN

-356 VVQVGDQHYPSFS
+356 VVEGSDQRYPSFS

-400 KYRTKTKDIATKIWK
+400 TYGPKTKDIATEIWE

-706 ITPNRLTVRYIDQ
+706 ITPNSLTVRYIDQ
-719 YGEVMSSAPD
+719 YGEDMSSPPD

-743 TEVSSLSYEVTKAG
+743 KEVSLSYEVTKAG
-757 TYAFFAQ
+757 TYAFYIL
-764 WNGVRSNALTLT
+764 WEGVRSNALTLT

-828 SGGDMTWRVN
+828 SGADMTWRVN
-838 GTVCTGGQFT
+838 GTEYKDGQFT

-861 TVTGSSILSNKLT
+861 TDTENSILSNKLT

-1153 VGETAD
+1153 VGESAD

-1225 EKVTLSES
+1225 GKVTLSES

-1362 DSGALEIRKRPD
+1362 DSGALEIRKKPD

-1401 FKVKKGSAKALLSQ
+1401 FKVKKGSAKAILSQ

-1463 SLIGGQV
+1463 SLIGGLV

>member
-1 MKRLLIVLLAL
+1 M
-12 LLLAGACPAWA
+12 
-23 GESFNP
+23 
-29 IEIDGISYYDAF
+29 
-41 QDNDSQ
+41 
-47 FADGIIFYQK
+47 
-57 YFTAKNGSNPSL
+57 
-69 VEQWEAVYQAL
+69 
-80 LDDGNFPEYKAGA
+80 
-93 DMRMAQDDKNWKST
+93 
-107 TGSGFANSISD
+107 
-118 AEQKILSIINEEN
+118 
-131 SYPGEGDKDAPKMG
+131 
-145 SVSPALSDEAQTVF
+145 
-159 YTYTGYCEIGEGGV
+159 
-173 GAWPTAGAHAIIFSN
+173 
-188 LKVYQVINGE
+188 
-198 YIETNIMDSED
+198 
-209 YKLDNKSTNST
+209 
-220 YASEFANNTINNAS
+220 
-234 ASASLSSTVS
+234 
-244 ESVTLTTGTSHEFNS
+244 
-259 SHSITAGGTL
+259 
-269 KIGNDE
+269 
-275 TFLSG
+275 
-280 ELSASYNYTWGEV
+280 
-293 TGESFEDGTTKT
+293 
-305 KEVESTSS
+305 
-313 ISVELPP
+313 
-320 YTQMVILQQ
+320 
-329 TGTGTMH
+329 
-336 LTFDYPVAV
+336 
-345 TYDVDILYFCD
+345 
-356 VVQVGDQHYPSFS
+356 
-369 VSYKENASR
+369 
-378 NASDARSDL
+378 
-387 NRCANKGADTRGY
+387 
-400 KYRTKTKDIATKIWK
+400 
-415 NVPLAPAPTTLDYQV
+415 
-430 NYTATDLHDIIPLLD
+430 
-445 LYSVELEEKVNELV
+445 
-459 LPQGE
+459 
-464 QMDMSTIGVQGYNEK
+464 
-479 GIAYFGF
+479 
-486 DARNGGDWVLLD
+486 
-498 ESGQEVS
+498 
-505 PDAGVYQTDYFK
+505 
-517 LARDSITGKTMLT
+517 
-530 AVKGGGSGYIKYEI
+530 
-544 KANFYKDVK
+544 
-553 SLMDGP
+553 
-559 GGEET
+559 
-564 YIKPEDIKNE
+564 
-574 AVIKISSL
+574 
-582 ATVENFTITASG
+582 
-594 EIVACAG
+594 
-601 DGDIDLNG
+601 
-609 SSSPVS
+609 
-615 AMVLDASGKQFA
+615 
-627 TTGITWEAKELG
+627 
-639 LTITDNKLIL
+639 
-649 ASTIPGTYHIRPV
+649 

-671 LTVTVRPQRELTS
+671 LTVTVRPKRELTS

-706 ITPNRLTVRYIDQ
+706 ITPNNLTVRYIDQ
-719 YGEVMSSAPD
+719 YGEDMSSPPD
-729 SHKWY
+729 SPTWY

-743 TEVSSLSYEVTKAG
+743 KEVYLNYEVTEAG

-764 WNGVRSNALTLT
+764 WKGVRSNALTLT

-828 SGGDMTWRVN
+828 SGADMTWRVN
-838 GTVCTGGQFT
+838 GTEYKDGQFT

-1362 DSGALEIRKRPD
+1362 DSGALEIRKKPD

>member
-1 MKRLLIVLLAL
+1 MKRFCTRRVIQCLALVVLLSI
-12 LLLAGACPAWA
+12 AGGAVPAYA
-23 GESFNP
+23 KVPFNP
-29 IEIDGISYYDAF
+29 IVVGGVTYYDLLGDMPSDESKSLGQFYAQYLTTSADPYESLLDRWIDVAEGLWEDNKGVDKPLEWYETLRSGQEVQIESWQHCTGSAPNGKDA
-41 QDNDSQ
+41 QDQ
-47 FADGIIFYQK
+47 IFDYFKTVDK
-57 YFTAKNGSNPSL
+57 YFNENNGAKRFSPIDSL
-69 VEQWEAVYQAL
+69 SGLVY
-80 LDDGNFPEYKAGA
+80 YYC
-93 DMRMAQDDKNWKST
+93 S
-107 TGSGFANSISD
+107 
-118 AEQKILSIINEEN
+118 
-131 SYPGEGDKDAPKMG
+131 APKFKDG
-145 SVSPALSDEAQTVF
+145 DVASQEVN
-159 YTYTGYCEIGEGGV
+159 GEY
-173 GAWPTAGAHAIIFSN
+173 AIIFSN
-188 LKVYQVINGE
+188 FRVCQVMNGE
-198 YIETNIMDSED
+198 YIEAEMGDIKPD
-209 YKLDNKSTNST
+209 KSNESKIYQLGFT
-220 YASEFANNTINNAS
+220 NNTTDDATAS
-234 ASASLSSTVS
+234 G
-244 ESVTLTTGTSHEFNS
+244 TLTTSFTETVTLSSGTSHEYS
-259 SHSITAGGTL
+259 KEHSVSVNLTASIGRDESLFGGEA
-269 KIGNDE
+269 G
-275 TFLSG
+275 FQYS
-280 ELSASYNYTWGEV
+280 YTWGEV
-293 TGESFEDGTTKT
+293 TGENFSNE
-305 KEVESTSS
+305 KEQSNSQEISSS
-313 ISVELPP
+313 ISMTLPAH
-320 YTQMVILQQ
+320 TQAVMLQE
-329 TGTGTMH
+329 TGNATMSQS
-336 LTFDYPVAV
+336 FDYPVALLYDVHILYYGENSGANKGLCV
-345 TYDVDILYFCD
+345 TYA
-356 VVQVGDQHYPSFS
+356 GESGRN
-369 VSYKENASR
+369 SY
-378 NASDARSDL
+378 DARSDL
-387 NRCANKGADTRGY
+387 YQRAVQDSTDPNELTY
-400 KYRTKTKDIATKIWK
+400 STTTATAENIWK
-415 NVPLAPAPTTLDYQV
+415 QVPLSTIDTSLKYACQYTTNKLYSITPMYDLKFLELTRAADKSVSLPVGGTLDVDQIGVTGLDVENVPYHGFNQ
-430 NYTATDLHDIIPLLD
+430 
-445 LYSVELEEKVNELV
+445 
-459 LPQGE
+459 
-464 QMDMSTIGVQGYNEK
+464 EK
-479 GIAYFGF
+479 GQ
-486 DARNGGDWVLLD
+486 WVLLNGD
-498 ESGQEVS
+498 GTE
-505 PDAGVYQTDYFK
+505 ATDNANEYATLTK
-517 LARDSITGKTMLT
+517 NTITGQNTLQ
-530 AVKGGGSGYIKYEI
+530 VLKGGGTVYLRYKIDDTAYKKVNDTPKPDDDDEYITNEDLTNRAVVTINTLEDALGY
-544 KANFYKDVK
+544 
-553 SLMDGP
+553 S
-559 GGEET
+559 
-564 YIKPEDIKNE
+564 
-574 AVIKISSL
+574 
-582 ATVENFTITASG
+582 ITAAG

-671 LTVTVRPQRELTS
+671 LTVTVRPKRELTS
-684 IEISDPDGIL
+684 IEISDPNNIL

-706 ITPNRLTVRYIDQ
+706 ITPNNLTVRYIDQ

-729 SHKWY
+729 THKWY

-743 TEVSSLSYEVTKAG
+743 TEVPLSYEVTKAG
-757 TYAFFAQ
+757 TYAFYIL
-764 WNGVRSNALTLT
+764 WEGVRSNALTLT

-828 SGGDMTWRVN
+828 SGADMTWRVN
-838 GTVCTGGQFT
+838 GTEYKDGQFT

-861 TVTGSSILSNKLT
+861 PDTGISILSNKLT

-943 TLTVTQVGTYE
+943 TLTVTQVGAYE

-998 LVATAEPAGETD
+998 LIATAEPAGETD

-1153 VGETAD
+1153 VGESAD

-1233 KLSLEHGESATLA
+1233 KLSLEHGESATLTYA
-1246 YTLPEGSAGKVTYR
+1246 LPEGSAGKVTYR

-1362 DSGALEIRKRPD
+1362 DSGALEIRKKPD

-1380 GTYTATVAMN
+1380 GTYTATVAMK

-1401 FKVKKGSAKALLSQ
+1401 FKVKKGSAKAILSQ

>member
-1 MKRLLIVLLAL
+1 MKRFCTRRVIQCLALVVLLSI
-12 LLLAGACPAWA
+12 AGGAVPVY
-23 GESFNP
+23 GKESFAP
-29 IEIDGISYYDAF
+29 IVVGDVTYYDLLEGAPSAESQSLEQF
-41 QDNDSQ
+41 YAQYLTTKTGSYESLLNRWIQVAEGLREDNKSGDQPLSWYDDLCTSHSNMNWTTQHGSADNGRDAQDK
-47 FADGIIFYQK
+47 IFSC
-57 YFTAKNGSNPSL
+57 FDDVDEFFNRATATRY
-69 VEQWEAVYQAL
+69 EAVDSLSGLVYYYCKA
-80 LDDGNFPEYKAGA
+80 PELSWEGAG
-93 DMRMAQDDKNWKST
+93 
-107 TGSGFANSISD
+107 SD
-118 AEQKILSIINEEN
+118 VN
-131 SYPGEGDKDAPKMG
+131 GE
-145 SVSPALSDEAQTVF
+145 
-159 YTYTGYCEIGEGGV
+159 Y
-173 GAWPTAGAHAIIFSN
+173 AIIFSN
-188 LKVYQVINGE
+188 FRVCQVMNGE
-198 YIETNIMDSED
+198 YIEAEMGDTKPD
-209 YKLDNKSTNST
+209 KSNESKIYQLGFT
-220 YASEFANNTINNAS
+220 NNTTDDATAS
-234 ASASLSSTVS
+234 G
-244 ESVTLTTGTSHEFNS
+244 TLTTSFTEPVTLSSGTSHEYS
-259 SHSITAGGTL
+259 TQHSVSVNLTASIGRDENLFGGEA
-269 KIGNDE
+269 G
-275 TFLSG
+275 FQY
-280 ELSASYNYTWGEV
+280 AYTWGEV
-293 TGESFEDGTTKT
+293 TGENFSNGTEKSNSQ
-305 KEVESTSS
+305 EISSS
-313 ISVELPP
+313 ISMTLPAH
-320 YTQMVILQQ
+320 TQAVMLQE
-329 TGTGTMH
+329 TGDATMSQS
-336 LTFDYPVAV
+336 FAYPVALL
-345 TYDVDILYFCD
+345 YDVYVLYYGTKEDLQTPGLCVNFT
-356 VVQVGDQHYPSFS
+356 GENNRN
-369 VSYKENASR
+369 SY
-378 NASDARSDL
+378 DARSDL
-387 NRCANKGADTRGY
+387 HQRAVQGSTDPNGLTY
-400 KYRTKTKDIATKIWK
+400 STTKDIAKNIWEQVPLSTIDTSLK
-415 NVPLAPAPTTLDYQV
+415 YACQYTTNKLYSITPMYNLKFLELTRAADKSVSLPVGGTLDVDQIGVTGLDVENVPYHGFNQ
-430 NYTATDLHDIIPLLD
+430 
-445 LYSVELEEKVNELV
+445 
-459 LPQGE
+459 
-464 QMDMSTIGVQGYNEK
+464 EK
-479 GIAYFGF
+479 GQ
-486 DARNGGDWVLLD
+486 WVLLNSD
-498 ESGQEVS
+498 GTEATGNANEY
-505 PDAGVYQTDYFK
+505 AELTENK
-517 LARDSITGKTMLT
+517 ITGQNTLQ
-530 AVKGGGSGYIKYEI
+530 VLKGGGTVYLRYKIDDTAYKKVNDTPKPDDDNEYITNESLTNRAVVTISTLEDALGY
-544 KANFYKDVK
+544 
-553 SLMDGP
+553 S
-559 GGEET
+559 
-564 YIKPEDIKNE
+564 
-574 AVIKISSL
+574 
-582 ATVENFTITASG
+582 ITASG

-601 DGDIDLNG
+601 DGDIELNG

-615 AMVLDASGKQFA
+615 AMVLDASGKQVSA
-627 TTGITWEAKELG
+627 SVTWEAQK
-639 LTITDNKLIL
+639 LTGIAIDNGTTLKL
-649 ASTIPGTYHIRPV
+649 STATPGTYHIRPV

-694 ADQRLSGTDPIT
+694 ADRRLDGTG
-706 ITPNRLTVRYIDQ
+706 NVSVNLTALDVHYIDQ
-719 YGEVMSSAPD
+719 YGEATAAAPEEPD
-729 SHKWY
+729 WY
-734 VSEDGATQI
+734 VSKDGATQI
-743 TEVSSLSYEVTKAG
+743 ESVQSSTNYEIDKAG

-828 SGGDMTWRVN
+828 SGADMTWRVN
-838 GTVCTGGQFT
+838 GTEYKDGQFT

-861 TVTGSSILSNKLT
+861 TGTENSILSNKLT

-1153 VGETAD
+1153 VGESAD

-1225 EKVTLSES
+1225 GKVTLSES

-1362 DSGALEIRKRPD
+1362 DSGALEIRKKPD

>member
-1 MKRLLIVLLAL
+1 MDSVY
-12 LLLAGACPAWA
+12 
-23 GESFNP
+23 GE
-29 IEIDGISYYDAF
+29 YA
-41 QDNDSQ
+41 
-47 FADGIIFYQK
+47 IIFYNFRVCQ
-57 YFTAKNGSNPSL
+57 
-69 VEQWEAVYQAL
+69 VM
-80 LDDGNFPEYKAGA
+80 DGK
-93 DMRMAQDDKNWKST
+93 
-107 TGSGFANSISD
+107 
-118 AEQKILSIINEEN
+118 
-131 SYPGEGDKDAPKMG
+131 
-145 SVSPALSDEAQTVF
+145 
-159 YTYTGYCEIGEGGV
+159 
-173 GAWPTAGAHAIIFSN
+173 
-188 LKVYQVINGE
+188 
-198 YIETNIMDSED
+198 YIETQMEDAEMTKDSESKI
-209 YKLDNKSTNST
+209 YQLGFT
-220 YASEFANNTINNAS
+220 NNTTDDATAS
-234 ASASLSSTVS
+234 G
-244 ESVTLTTGTSHEFNS
+244 TLTTNFTETVTLSSGTSHEYS
-259 SHSITAGGTL
+259 KEHSVSVNLGASIGTDADLFGGEV
-269 KIGNDE
+269 G
-275 TFLSG
+275 FQYS
-280 ELSASYNYTWGEV
+280 YTWGEV
-293 TGESFEDGTTKT
+293 TGENFTNGTEKSNSQ
-305 KEVESTSS
+305 EISSS
-313 ISVELPP
+313 ISMTLPAH
-320 YTQMVILQQ
+320 TQAVMLQE
-329 TGTGTMH
+329 TGDATMSQS
-336 LTFDYPVAV
+336 FAYPVALL
-345 TYDVDILYFCD
+345 YDVYVLYYGTKDDPQTPGLCVNFT
-356 VVQVGDQHYPSFS
+356 GENNRN
-369 VSYKENASR
+369 SY
-378 NASDARSDL
+378 DARSDL
-387 NRCANKGADTRGY
+387 HQRA
-400 KYRTKTKDIATKIWK
+400 
-415 NVPLAPAPTTLDYQV
+415 
-430 NYTATDLHDIIPLLD
+430 
-445 LYSVELEEKVNELV
+445 
-459 LPQGE
+459 
-464 QMDMSTIGVQGYNEK
+464 VQGSTDPNGLTYSTTK
-479 GIAYFGF
+479 GIAKNIWEQVPLSTIDTSLKYACQYTTNKLHSITPMYDLKFLELTRAADKSVSLPVGGTLDVDQIGVTGLDVENVPYHGF
-486 DARNGGDWVLLD
+486 NQEKGQWVLLNSD
-498 ESGQEVS
+498 GTEATGNANEY
-505 PDAGVYQTDYFK
+505 AELTENK
-517 LARDSITGKTMLT
+517 ITGQNTLQ
-530 AVKGGGSGYIKYEI
+530 VLKGGGTVYLRYKIDENAYKKVDNTPDPDDGDPITNADLTNRAVVTINTLEDALGY
-544 KANFYKDVK
+544 
-553 SLMDGP
+553 S
-559 GGEET
+559 
-564 YIKPEDIKNE
+564 
-574 AVIKISSL
+574 
-582 ATVENFTITASG
+582 ITASG

-615 AMVLDASGKQFA
+615 AMVLDASGKQVSA
-627 TTGITWEAKELG
+627 SVTWEAQK
-639 LTITDNKLIL
+639 LTGIAIDNGTTLKL
-649 ASTIPGTYHIRPV
+649 STATPGTYHIRPV

-671 LTVTVRPQRELTS
+671 LTVTVRPKRELTS

-706 ITPNRLTVRYIDQ
+706 ITPNNLTVRYIDQ
-719 YGEVMSSAPD
+719 YGEDMSSPPD
-729 SHKWY
+729 SPTWY

-743 TEVSSLSYEVTKAG
+743 TEVQLSYEVTKAG

-828 SGGDMTWRVN
+828 SGADMTWRVN
-838 GTVCTGGQFT
+838 GTEYKDGQFT

-861 TVTGSSILSNKLT
+861 PDTVSSILSNKLT

-1225 EKVTLSES
+1225 GKVTLSES

-1362 DSGALEIRKRPD
+1362 DSGALEIRKKPD

-1380 GTYTATVAMN
+1380 GTYTATVAMK